1 MAYESSYFDI
11 DFFNCANKSSLPV
24 VTAILPTNSSAILL
38 SILDIVLPDKKQLLL
53 NVCDL
58 KSKELIIV
66 NNLGFNNG
74 RLIVL
79 NSSIEKF

>member
-1 MAYESSYFDI
+1 MIYKPKLHEL
-11 DFFNCANKSSLPV
+11 FNH
-24 VTAILPTNSSAILL
+24 T
-38 SILDIVLPDKKQLLL
+38 ILDIVLPDKKQLLL

-66 NNLGFNNG
+66 NNLGFDDG
-74 RLIVL
+74 RLIIL